1 MKFLKVPRTVS
12 AVCRE
17 GHECGVTARGNIFL
31 GVPAESQDNTAP
43 GLIWPRRAPPISV
56 FNALYG
62 DNPLAGSDPATV
74 AV

>member
-1 MKFLKVPRTVS
+1 MPWIVS
-12 AVCRE
+12 VVWRE
-17 GHECGVTARGNIFL
+17 GHGCGVTARGNIFL

-43 GLIWPRRAPPISV
+43 GLIWLRRALPISV

-62 DNPLAGSDPATV
+62 DNPLAGSAPATV